1 MRPVSYW
8 RTEGVSTNALSV
20 DLGRNSL
27 LHFRSEMTE
36 TMLPTQSCDGALK
49 IVVASWPIFR
59 A

>member
-1 MRPVSYW
+1 MRPLSYW

-27 LHFRSEMTE
+27 LHCRSEMTE
-36 TMLPTQSCDGALK
+36 TMLPTQSCDGA
-49 IVVASWPIFR
+49 WPIFQ